1 MQSKTYNIIVE
12 QGMDGYLISSVIELP
27 GCHTQAK
34 NYDELY
40 KRTKEAIELL
50 FESCRLTG
58 NYKNQESNLKSL
70 FKPNRWNPSGTIQ
83 VYDHLVNRYIPLE
96 GAEVHAR

>member
-1 MQSKTYNIIVE
+1 
-12 QGMDGYLISSVIELP
+12 MDSISEESEL
-27 GCHTQAK
+27 K
-34 NYDELY
+34 SSEMRNNFYED
-40 KRTKEAIELL
+40 LL

>member
-40 KRTKEAIELL
+40 KRTKEAIELYL
-50 FESCRLTG
+50 DENKR
-58 NYKNQESNLKSL
+58 
-70 FKPNRWNPSGTIQ
+70 FKPMSRFVS
-83 VYDHLVNRYIPLE
+83 VL
-96 GAEVHAR
+96 